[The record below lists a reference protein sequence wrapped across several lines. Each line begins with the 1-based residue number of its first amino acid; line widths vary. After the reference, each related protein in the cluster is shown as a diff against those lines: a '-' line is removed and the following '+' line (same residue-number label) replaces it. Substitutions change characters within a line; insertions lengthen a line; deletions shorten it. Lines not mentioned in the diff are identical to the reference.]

1 MSTYFDEQGR
11 LCYGESR
18 EPLKYYTY
26 TTDAWSTGNRKYEY
40 WLVPETKIGYGE
52 SSQGYE
58 YHWVKVEKKED
69 HTLEDE
75 LFEI

>member
-11 LCYGESR
+11 LCYGYDSK
-18 EPLKYYTY
+18 PLKYYTY
-26 TTDAWSTGNRKYEY
+26 TTDSWSTGNRKYEY

-52 SSQGYE
+52 SSQE
-58 YHWVKVEKKED
+58 YHWVKVEKEPD
-69 HTLEDE
+69 HMLEDD